1 MSGEQ
6 GKTRTCNMKAG
17 GSGTHHRSQGIPPGA
32 LKTLCAGPIPR
43 DPDLIG
49 L

>member
-1 MSGEQ
+1 MNGEQ

-32 LKTLCAGPIPR
+32 LKTLMCRSHPQR
-43 DPDLIG
+43 S
-49 L
+49 